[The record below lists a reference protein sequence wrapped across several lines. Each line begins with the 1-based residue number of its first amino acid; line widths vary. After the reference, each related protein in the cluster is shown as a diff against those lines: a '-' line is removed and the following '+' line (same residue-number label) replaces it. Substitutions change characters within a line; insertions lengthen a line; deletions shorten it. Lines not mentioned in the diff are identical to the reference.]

1 MYIIDLAKRTRISD
15 SEALNTIHKTADTPS
30 SKSKSKKLFKTTISN
45 IISGTIVAIISVLL
59 THYLTLKQIQYSYN
73 FDIVKYEE
81 GQYTQEELLERAL
94 KYYNVEQYLDV
105 INIYN
110 LDTME
115 TNPIALNN
123 LAYMYEKGIFFN
135 VNIEKAKELYF
146 HASQLGCQTA
156 TDNFVIIS
164 LQNPNNIDE
173 LVAALKYGYQNNSIA
188 VYQYMEYFTYEGGKS
203 IDDFF
208 DLYDYEQK
216 DLLIQTSYWV
226 KVDKDEYDNFVN
238 GSQGAYNLTYVTT
251 SIETV
256 TKYIGM
262 EIVSN
267 HETGFCTTTP
277 LTTDVQSYTATYY
290 KRVFANASN
299 FDTTFIK
306 EYM

>member
-15 SEALNTIHKTADTPS
+15 NETLNPIPKTADTSS
-30 SKSKSKKLFKTTISN
+30 SKNKSKKLYKTTISN
-45 IISGTIVAIISVLL
+45 IISGTIVAIISALL

-73 FDIVKYEE
+73 FDIAKYEE

-94 KYYNVEQYLDV
+94 KYYDVEQYLDV

-123 LAYMYEKGIFFN
+123 LAYMYEKGIFFS

-156 TDNFVIIS
+156 TDNYVIIS

-173 LVAALKYGYQNNSIA
+173 MLAALKYGYQNNSIT
-188 VYQYMEYFTYEGGKS
+188 VYQYIEPFTYEGGKS

-208 DLYDYEQK
+208 ELNDYEQK
-216 DLLIQTSYWV
+216 DLLIQASYWV
-226 KVDKDEYDNFVN
+226 EIDKDEYKDLANRSH
-238 GSQGAYNLTYVTT
+238 GSYSLTHMAISIHEATFIGVENTANL
-251 SIETV
+251 ETQFFDR
-256 TKYIGM
+256 I
-262 EIVSN
+262 
-267 HETGFCTTTP
+267 P
-277 LTTDVQSYTATYY
+277 LITDARDLTYY
-290 KRVFANASN
+290 KRIFIDASN

-306 EYM
+306 KHLL